1 MSIVCRFMVD
11 DEDLVRQ
18 TIRLHPNTKRR
29 LFNLMQKANFVTES
43 ELIRQ
48 ALEKGLDVLEKK
60 Y

>member
-1 MSIVCRFMVD
+1 MSFYMVD